1 MLEVLKGKINNLKVD
16 ENTAWFHVI
25 NREVQFEIIRLNT
38 EDQLFNEGIDKDG
51 DSLGDYSN
59 ASVNVYGKRPGH
71 ITLKDTGDFYQSFVV
86 KVDNSG
92 IIINADTQ
100 KESTDLSVK
109 YGVEILGLT
118 EENIG
123 ILRELI
129 LVNYREYL
137 RDKIAS

>member
-1 MLEVLKGKINNLKVD
+1 MHFCA
-16 ENTAWFHVI
+16 T
-25 NREVQFEIIRLNT
+25 QF
-38 EDQLFNEGIDKDG
+38 
-51 DSLGDYSN
+51 
-59 ASVNVYGKRPGH
+59 
-71 ITLKDTGDFYQSFVV
+71 TGEFYQSFVV

-109 YGVEILGLT
+109 YGIEILGLT